1 MISTFSGISDR
12 QCDRELVLTTSNLV
26 QSLMGWITQPF
37 EMYVALSPRL
47 PKSAVIG
54 AANAVA
60 KWVKKEEARLFLKD
74 APVF

>member
-1 MISTFSGISDR
+1 
-12 QCDRELVLTTSNLV
+12 
-26 QSLMGWITQPF
+26 
-37 EMYVALSPRL
+37 LSPRL

-60 KWVKKEEARLFLKD
+60 KWVKKEESKVFLRD